1 MDIKQDYLENDIYN
15 LISNDI
21 FELVAHHLLLNSND
35 TREYKF
41 NKKIFSIKHDRNA
54 INSKINSII
63 NDIIE
68 ISNGANRHQI
78 ISRDI
83 DKKNPSIAEV
93 NDYLKID
100 RPKRLVSTSDLE
112 WIKMGNSRQCLFLFS
127 LLFIY
132 YNQTSI
138 LEELTILSSKSFKNV
153 ILDKITDVDIQ
164 SKISILNHFDPNI
177 KHSFDLMHEHLL
189 LFFMSINKKEAIVMM
204 DELKKKWSSALKNNN
219 HDWIDKK
226 NTVQIYWI
234 VEYFKKSNIELWFI
248 NNNEDID
255 YKYYSCLTL
264 LDLWQEDYF
273 IPEIGS
279 KDYFLEK
286 MKRSWSQQKYRLS
299 VKDKKSINLRVDK
312 ETERKLNNLCSDL
325 KLTKSQLIE
334 LAIEQINK
342 SKH

>member
-1 MDIKQDYLENDIYN
+1 M
-15 LISNDI
+15 
-21 FELVAHHLLLNSND
+21 
-35 TREYKF
+35 TTT

-54 INSKINSII
+54 INSKIISITQ
-63 NDIIE
+63 DIID
-68 ISNGANRHQI
+68 ISNGYKISQI
-78 ISRDI
+78 YSKYIYR
-83 DKKNPSIAEV
+83 NAPSIAEI
-93 NDYLKID
+93 NDYLKSERSKKILS
-100 RPKRLVSTSDLE
+100 KSDLE

-127 LLFIY
+127 LLFIH

-138 LEELTILSSKSFKNV
+138 LEEITILSSKSFKNV

-164 SKISILNHFDPNI
+164 FKISILSHFDPKI
-177 KHSFDLMHEHLL
+177 THSFDLMHEHLL
-189 LFFMSINKKEAIVMM
+189 LFFMSINKKEAIVKM
-204 DELKKKWSSALKNNN
+204 DELKKIWSAALKNNN
-219 HDWIDKK
+219 HAWIDKK
-226 NTVQIYWI
+226 NTAQIHWI

-255 YKYYSCLTL
+255 YKYYSCLIL

-299 VKDKKSINLRVDK
+299 VKDKKSINLRVDNEIEK
-312 ETERKLNNLCSDL
+312 KINKLCADS

-334 LAIEQINK
+334 LLLKNK
-342 SKH
+342 

>member
-1 MDIKQDYLENDIYN
+1 MKITQDYLENDIYN
-15 LISNDI
+15 LISKDT

-35 TREYKF
+35 TSEYKF
-41 NKKIFSIKHDRNA
+41 NKKIFSIKHDKNA

-63 NDIIE
+63 QDVIDI
-68 ISNGANRHQI
+68 SHGYKKSQI
-78 ISRDI
+78 HSKYIYR
-83 DKKNPSIAEV
+83 NAPAIAEI
-93 NDYLKID
+93 NDYLKSERSKKILS
-100 RPKRLVSTSDLE
+100 KSDLE

-127 LLFIY
+127 LLFIH

-138 LEELTILSSKSFKNV
+138 LEEFTILSSKSFKNV

-164 SKISILNHFDPNI
+164 SKMSILNNFDPNI
-177 KHSFDLMHEHLL
+177 THSFDLMHEHLF
-189 LFFMSINKKEAIVMM
+189 LFFMSINKKEAIVKM
-204 DELKKKWSSALKNNN
+204 DELKEKWSSALKNNN

-226 NTVQIYWI
+226 NTVQIHWI

-273 IPEIGS
+273 IPGIGS
-279 KDYFLEK
+279 KNYFLEK
-286 MKRSWSQQKYRLS
+286 IKRSWSQQKYRLS

-312 ETERKLNNLCSDL
+312 EIEKKINKLCADS

-334 LAIEQINK
+334 LLLK
-342 SKH
+342 K